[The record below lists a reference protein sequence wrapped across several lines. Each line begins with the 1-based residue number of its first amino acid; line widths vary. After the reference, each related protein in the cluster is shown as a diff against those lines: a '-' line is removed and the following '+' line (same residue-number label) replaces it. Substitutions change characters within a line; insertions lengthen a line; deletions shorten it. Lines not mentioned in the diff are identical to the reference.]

1 MEKTIVVD
9 GHEVRLRSSAGL
21 PRLYRLKFRRDII
34 QDMIAVKKAIQKSEK
49 ENPAQPGE
57 EEAAYS
63 SIPPRVLEM
72 FENIAYLMAKH
83 ADPSIP
89 SSVEEWLDG
98 FEAFSIYQIFPVIQE
113 LWEANIETMS
123 TPAKK

>member
-34 QDMIAVKKAIQKSEK
+34 QDMAAIQKAIQKSEK
-49 ENPAQPGE
+49 ENPVQPGE
-57 EEAAYS
+57 EEAVHS
-63 SIPPRVLEM
+63 SIPLDALEM

-98 FEAFSIYQIFPVIQE
+98 FETFSIYSIFPVIQE
-113 LWEANIETMS
+113 LWTANMKTLSI
-123 TPAKK
+123 PAKK